1 MVLFFI
7 LIFIL
12 YYFIFNFLSHKNLK
26 IKKKAMSAVAL
37 WNNMF
42 QKVGQKSTSF
52 KVDQPISCP
61 PKDHPYFY
69 TNKN

>member
-1 MVLFFI
+1 
-7 LIFIL
+7 
-12 YYFIFNFLSHKNLK
+12 
-26 IKKKAMSAVAL
+26 MSAVAL